1 MSKTNYSGDGDATE
15 NKVSKAEA
23 LEKPKKSKMVTLR
36 FRENRSFILV
46 VKGQE
51 YRFGPF
57 EAKQVDR
64 SILDEP
70 EFQHDRKYFLIKE

>member
-1 MSKTNYSGDGDATE
+1 MAKTNYSGDGDE
-15 NKVSKAEA
+15 NRVSKAEA
-23 LEKPKKSKMVTLR
+23 LEKPKKSKKVTLR

-46 VKGQE
+46 VKGYE

-57 EAKQVDR
+57 ETKQVDR

-70 EFQHDRKYFLIKE
+70 EFQHDRNYFIIKE